1 MLANLLLM
9 AQIDDFTEATK
20 HSETAHYFF
29 PDQASTFAPQSD
41 FLYLAIFWIS
51 TFFFVMIVGLMCY
64 FVVKYRRR
72 PGVRPEPSA
81 SHNTTIEI
89 LWSVIPSIIL
99 VWIFYEGAV
108 GFLDSR
114 IVPDGAEEIQVE
126 ASSFAW
132 TFIYPNGDTTDS
144 LHLVQNR
151 PVKLTLRSRDVLHSL
166 FIPAFRQKMDVVPGR
181 FTSFYVVPNRI
192 GRYRIYC
199 TEYCGN
205 GHSIM
210 RSYCQVHATDA
221 DRLQNTE
228 WKKAEKPPS
237 INGQRIW
244 KIYCAGCHYID
255 GRRNTGPPLNEVW
268 GTERTFTDGSRRM
281 ADENYIRDSIYDP
294 NKQIVA
300 GYEAKM
306 PTFKGKLS
314 EEDISHVIAFL
325 KLKDGMASLTPETAK
340 DKPGDVV
347 IPAADNP
354 APAADG
360 GAAGNPADQGA
371 AANQSGDNGAQAAD
385 ATAQPDGRDN
395 KTDNT
400 GADETTTENNDAGSS
415 GGEAKEGSQS
425 SGGGD
430 GLNH

>member
-1 MLANLLLM
+1 MISNFNLLAKL
-9 AQIDDFTEATK
+9 DDFPEANK

-29 PDQASTFAPQSD
+29 PDQASEFAPQID
-41 FLYLAIFWIS
+41 NLYMAIFWIS
-51 TFFFVMIVGLMCY
+51 TFFFVLIVALMCY

-72 PGVRPEPSA
+72 PGVKPEPSA

-89 LWSVIPSIIL
+89 LWSVLPSIIL

-108 GFLDSR
+108 GFLDQR
-114 IVPDGAEEIQVE
+114 IIPDGAEEIQVE

-132 TFIYPNGDTTDS
+132 TFTYPNGDTTDS

-151 PVKLTLRSRDVLHSL
+151 PVKLTLRSRDVLHS
-166 FIPAFRQKMDVVPGR
+166 FFVPAFRQKMDVVPGR
-181 FTSFYVVPNRI
+181 FTYFYAVPNRI
-192 GRYRIYC
+192 GRYRVYC
-199 TEYCGN
+199 TEYCGD

-210 RSYCQVHATDA
+210 KTYCQVHATDA

-237 INGQRIW
+237 INGQRIY

-268 GTERTFTDGSRRM
+268 GTERTFTDSSRRI

-294 NKQIVA
+294 NKEIVA

-314 EEDISHVIAFL
+314 EEDINHVIAFL
-325 KLKDGMASLTPETAK
+325 KLKDGMATLTPETAK
-340 DKPGDVV
+340 DRPGDGLESSE
-347 IPAADNP
+347 
-354 APAADG
+354 APAVTAE
-360 GAAGNPADQGA
+360 QV
-371 AANQSGDNGAQAAD
+371 D
-385 ATAQPDGRDN
+385 ATPAEAPPA
-395 KTDNT
+395 T
-400 GADETTTENNDAGSS
+400 ATTEEARTEANAENQTGDEATSDDGDKTNNDAGEETTGSDD
-415 GGEAKEGSQS
+415 GSQS
-425 SGGGD
+425 SDD
-430 GLNH
+430 GLLQAR